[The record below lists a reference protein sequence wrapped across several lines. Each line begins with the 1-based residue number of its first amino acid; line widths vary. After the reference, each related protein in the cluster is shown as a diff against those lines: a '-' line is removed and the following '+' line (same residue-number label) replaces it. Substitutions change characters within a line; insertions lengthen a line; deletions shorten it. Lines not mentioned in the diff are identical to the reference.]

1 MSASKTIKNPM
12 DKYAIYSKVVIAEKE
27 RNKHRY
33 KITVKNGKVF
43 LEDINT
49 EE

>member
-1 MSASKTIKNPM
+1 MSALKIIKNPT
-12 DKYAIYSKVVIAEKE
+12 DKNSIYSKVVIAEKE

-33 KITVKNGKVF
+33 KVVVKGGEVF
-43 LEDINT
+43 IEDNNT

>member
-1 MSASKTIKNPM
+1 MSASKTIKNPT
-12 DKYAIYSKVVIAEKE
+12 DKYAIYSKVVITEKE

-33 KITVKNGKVF
+33 KVTIKNGKIF
-43 LEDINT
+43 IEDNS

>member
-1 MSASKTIKNPM
+1 MSVSKTIKKPT

-27 RNKHRY
+27 RNKHKY
-33 KITVKNGKVF
+33 KVTVKNGKVF
-43 LEDINT
+43 IEDIS